1 MPFTDY
7 YPAGCRSVEAGI
19 GARPSPSPGRLS
31 FRRFITAT
39 IALSVIDGGHMLT
52 RSLAVLLTMVC
63 GVMAYGQSQLPADI
77 HPESLSR
84 LPPVQRADLDAE
96 GQRIYDTLAGAGKVL
111 TRTGPSAV
119 TMHSPKAA
127 EPIYALN
134 QVLRKTVAGSKYFE
148 LAALVAAREFDQQ
161 YEWSAHEP
169 AGLKAGLEQSVI
181 DVVKYNRE
189 LAGVPDKDATVIRL
203 GRALFRDHKVS
214 SELWAKME
222 QHFGRQGAVEV
233 TTIMADYAMAGFIL
247 TAVDQQL
254 PPERKPLLPV
264 R

>member
-1 MPFTDY
+1 M
-7 YPAGCRSVEAGI
+7 
-19 GARPSPSPGRLS
+19 RPGPS
-31 FRRFITAT
+31 
-39 IALSVIDGGHMLT
+39 ALLLT
-52 RSLAVLLTMVC
+52 VLLTA
-63 GVMAYGQSQLPADI
+63 GAHGQSQLPADI

-84 LPPVQRADLDAE
+84 LPPVQRADLDTD
-96 GQRIYDTLAGAGKVL
+96 GQRIYDALAGAGKVL

-127 EPIYALN
+127 EPIFALN

-169 AGLKAGLEQSVI
+169 AGLKAGLDQSVL
-181 DVVKYNRE
+181 DVVKYNRA
-189 LAGVPDKDATVIRL
+189 LTGVPEKDATVIQL
-203 GRALFRDHKVS
+203 GRALFRDHRVS
-214 SELWAKME
+214 RELWAKME
-222 QHFGRQGAVEV
+222 QLFGRQGAVEV
-233 TTIMADYAMAGFIL
+233 TMIMADYAMAVFIL

-254 PPERKPLLPV
+254 PPDRKPLLPP